1 MRSTI
6 KKTKKSRD
14 ALASTSKEKR
24 KIITEKDIR
33 NRAFEIFQEDRSSSF
48 SELDNW
54 YYAERELSGYYMY
67 STTNKK

>member
-6 KKTKKSRD
+6 KKTKKNRD

-24 KIITEKDIR
+24 KIISEKDIR

-48 SELDNW
+48 NELDN
-54 YYAERELSGYYMY
+54 
-67 STTNKK
+67 

>member
-14 ALASTSKEKR
+14 ALASTSQEKR
-24 KIITEKDIR
+24 KIISEKDIR
-33 NRAFEIFQEDRSSSF
+33 YRAFEIFQEDHSSSF

-54 YYAERELSGYYMY
+54 YYAERELSGYYR
-67 STTNKK
+67 